1 MPRACTK
8 HFGSIEYE
16 EDSVLTFPAG
26 LPAFESRRR
35 FILLDRPSTHPLLFL
50 QSIEEADLCFPALP
64 IQAVDPCYALSIN
77 SEDLE
82 LIGAPVRDGVPDP
95 EKLACFVLVSIP
107 HDSAP
112 TANLLAP
119 VVVNL
124 ATRVAVQA
132 VRSDN
137 LYSHQQPLGPATAPR
152 QEDPCS

>member
-8 HFGSIEYE
+8 HFGSIEFD

-35 FILLDRPSTHPLLFL
+35 FILLDRPSTHPLIFL
-50 QSIEEADLCFPALP
+50 QSIEAEDLCFPALP
-64 IQAVDPCYALSIN
+64 IRAVDPGYALSIN
-77 SEDLE
+77 PEDLD
-82 LIGAPVRDGVPDP
+82 LIGVPVRDGFPDP
-95 EKLACFVLVSIP
+95 DQLACFVLVSIP
-107 HDSAP
+107 QDAAP

-152 QEDPCS
+152 EGDPCS